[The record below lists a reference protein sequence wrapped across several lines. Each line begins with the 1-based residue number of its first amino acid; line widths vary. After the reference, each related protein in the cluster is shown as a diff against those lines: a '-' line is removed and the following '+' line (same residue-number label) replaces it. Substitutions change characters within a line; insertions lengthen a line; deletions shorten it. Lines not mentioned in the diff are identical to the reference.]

1 MPGRA
6 PHPRSAG
13 NEQEKQ
19 IRIRAG
25 ERPVSGLAGRRFLVV
40 DDTPSAREI
49 LRRMLERE
57 GAVVDVA
64 GGGEEALERVL
75 AGPGRYDAV
84 LVDMQMPDKDGP
96 EVIVEMRERCG
107 LRAPVLAASASFSA
121 RDIERCDAAGVS
133 ARMLKPFRA
142 ANVLAALQGLLAGA
156 AARAQ
161 ECAPLAGAVAPG
173 EAMEGPV
180 EQERPEFDLGT
191 GLERCCGDVALFNQ
205 LLRLYCERYGGW
217 ATDVRSWT
225 ESGEKFALQRALHA
239 LKGESAD
246 LGLNEVHRL
255 TELAERSLQAGSD
268 QDRALGRLGIAV
280 ARGVSE
286 LQRNRAEFSRA
297 VQDRRGQREGG
308 HPPSRQAQPAAS
320 DPPGRADSP
329 LETLCHWLRLGDLR
343 ALEAIDESSD
353 LLWSRFERD
362 QAVAIADLISGL
374 QFKAALRLLGS
385 EETSAA
391 RAEPAEPGPRAARI
405 LIVDDTPASVRLL
418 ARAIAGLGE
427 VRFALDGDS
436 ALQIF
441 RDWPADVVLLDQEM
455 PGMSGVELCRKLKS
469 SVATENAAVI
479 FVTHSSDLALE
490 VEAMAAGASD
500 LLAKPIS
507 PVRVR
512 ARVSGHI
519 RQRTQRESLDA
530 LQAREFEEAPV
541 SLFMAGE
548 KGELLNVNAH
558 FARLLGQPAEALVQ
572 RNILD
577 LVDPAEVEAMR
588 ERIAAFAAAG
598 RRAATSSIEVGLMH
612 IDGGRVPA
620 RCFFRHIQHGELNV
634 LYVNVEDLSVQKRL
648 ESQAFEAAKL
658 DALGRLT
665 GGLAHDYNNAL
676 AIVIGNLDLAL
687 SAMRAEDPV
696 RGRVETALRAAE
708 RISEVSRS
716 LLSVVRRRDSGGTGV
731 DINRLIDE
739 MRPLIGQMLGECRLV
754 LQLDAGIGQT
764 VLDQGRFEAVVLGLV
779 TNAREAMPDGGEL
792 TIRTQR
798 VTAGSAAGQAAVGL
812 RSGDYVQLELRD
824 TGRGM
829 TQSVLARAFEPLFT
843 TKPRERATGLGL
855 SKARA
860 FAESVNGAVS
870 LDSAPGV
877 GTGVYLWLPCEAVED
892 RAFTPP

>member
-1 MPGRA
+1 M
-6 PHPRSAG
+6 
-13 NEQEKQ
+13 
-19 IRIRAG
+19 
-25 ERPVSGLAGRRFLVV
+25 SGLAGRRLLVV

-64 GGGEEALERVL
+64 NGGEEALKRVL
-75 AGPGRYDAV
+75 DEPGRYDAV

-96 EVIVEMRERCG
+96 EVIAEMRKRGG

-121 RDIERCDAAGVS
+121 RDIERCDAAGVG

-142 ANVLAALQGLLAGA
+142 ANVLAVLQGLLADA
-156 AARAQ
+156 AAGAR

-217 ATDVRSWT
+217 AIEVRGLV
-225 ESGEKFALQRALHA
+225 ESAQKFALQRALHA

-246 LGLNEVHRL
+246 LGLCEVQRL
-255 TELAERSLQAGSD
+255 ATLAERALEAGSD
-268 QDRALGRLGIAV
+268 PDLALGRLGIAV
-280 ARGVSE
+280 TRGVSE
-286 LQRNRAEFSRA
+286 LQRNRAEFSLA
-297 VQDRRGQREGG
+297 VQDRRGQRVGG
-308 HPPSRQAQPAAS
+308 HPPSREAQRAAS
-320 DPPGRADSP
+320 DPSGRADST
-329 LETLCHWLRLGDLR
+329 LETLRHWLRLGDLR
-343 ALEAIDESSD
+343 ALEAIDESTD

-362 QAVAIADLISGL
+362 QAVAIADLISSL

-391 RAEPAEPGPRAARI
+391 RAEPAEPAEPGPRAARI
-405 LIVDDTPASVRLL
+405 LIVDDAPTSVLLL
-418 ARAIAGLGE
+418 ARAVAGLGE
-427 VRFALDGDS
+427 VRFALDGES
-436 ALQIF
+436 TLQIM

-455 PGMSGVELCRKLKS
+455 PGMTGVELCRKLKS

-479 FVTHSSDLALE
+479 FVTQSSNLALE
-490 VEAMAAGASD
+490 VEAIAAGATD
-500 LLAKPIS
+500 LLAKPVS
-507 PVRVR
+507 PVRAR

-519 RQRTQRESLDA
+519 RQRIQRENLDA
-530 LQAREFEEAPV
+530 LQAREFEEAPT

-577 LVDPAEVEAMR
+577 LVDPAYVEAMR

-598 RRAATSSIEVGLMH
+598 RRADTSSIEVGLMH

-620 RCFFRHIQHGELNV
+620 RCFFRHIQHGALNV
-634 LYVNVEDLSVQKRL
+634 LYVNVEDLSGQKRL
-648 ESQAFEAAKL
+648 ESQAFESAKL

-687 SAMRAEDPV
+687 SAMQAQDPV
-696 RGRVETALRAAE
+696 RGRVQTALRAAE
-708 RISEVSRS
+708 RISEESRS
-716 LLSVVRRRDSGGTGV
+716 LLSVVRRQDSGGTGV

-779 TNAREAMPDGGEL
+779 ANAREAMPDGGEL

-892 RAFTPP
+892 RAFTPR